1 MANEHTSAMAASKV
15 LRPVVLAAML
25 LLGAC
30 SAPIAGTAAL
40 PSSPPKD
47 ALAFN
52 DAVDSLTVALFARA
66 KLDPAGVAGR
76 TLVIDPLIDRASGN
90 QSKSTQ
96 SMERRMVQVVRDRF
110 GAIKPQPFNAE
121 SLQSQPLVLVGSI
134 TRVAAPG
141 VITPTTAP
149 SAGPGATYRI
159 WAALA
164 DLRTNRI
171 VSHETA
177 WVRADGVDMTPTPF
191 FRDSPSWLADR
202 TQAAYIKTC
211 AGNPGDPIDPAYL
224 TSLFSA
230 AAVAD
235 GIKAYEAGRYR
246 EALTHYIQAKSLP
259 AGDQLRVYNGIYLA
273 NAALGREA
281 AAEAAFGTLVGYGL
295 DRGKLAVK
303 LVFQPSSTRFWPDRT
318 VTGVYPMWLR
328 QIASRAAA
336 QPACLRLVGHTS
348 PTGPDEVNRALS
360 LARAERVRDELVGRA
375 PQLDPKAD
383 AQGRGSAEPIVG
395 SGRDDATDVLDRRVE
410 FETRPCLQAG
420 AELPRQG

>member
-1 MANEHTSAMAASKV
+1 MATEPTYAMGAVKA
-15 LRPVVLAAML
+15 LRPVFLVTML

-30 SAPIAGTAAL
+30 SAPVAGTAGL
-40 PSSPPKD
+40 TPSPPKD
-47 ALAFN
+47 ALAFD
-52 DAVDSLTVALFARA
+52 DAVDRLTVALFARA
-66 KLDPAGVAGR
+66 KLDPSAVAGR

-90 QSKSTQ
+90 QSVSTQ
-96 SMERRMVQVVRDRF
+96 SMERRMVRVVRDRF

-141 VITPTTAP
+141 VIPPTTAP
-149 SAGPGATYRI
+149 AAGTGATYRI
-159 WAALA
+159 WASLA

-171 VSHETA
+171 ISHETA
-177 WVRADGVDMTPTPF
+177 WVRADGVNMTPTPF

-224 TSLFSA
+224 ASLFSA

-235 GIKAYEAGRYR
+235 GIKAYESGRYG
-246 EALTHYIQAKSLP
+246 EALAYYTQAKSLP

-273 NAALGREA
+273 NAALGHNGE
-281 AAEAAFGTLVGYGL
+281 AEAAFGTLVAYGL

-303 LVFQPSSTRFWPDRT
+303 FVFQPSSTRFWPDRT
-318 VTGVYPMWLR
+318 VTGAYPMWLR

-348 PTGPDEVNRALS
+348 PTGPDDVNQMLS
-360 LARAERVRDELVGRA
+360 LARAERVRNELVGRA
-375 PQLDPKAD
+375 PQLDRRAD
-383 AQGRGSAEPIVG
+383 AQGHGSAEPIVG

-410 FETRPCLQAG
+410 FETRPCMQAG
-420 AELPRQG
+420 AEPPRRG

>member
-1 MANEHTSAMAASKV
+1 MANEHTSTMAANKA
-15 LRPVVLAAML
+15 LRPVLLVAML

-30 SAPIAGTAAL
+30 SAPVAGTAAL
-40 PSSPPKD
+40 PPSPPKD
-47 ALAFN
+47 ALAFD
-52 DAVDSLTVALFARA
+52 DAVDRLTVALFARA
-66 KLDPAGVAGR
+66 KLDPAAVAGR
-76 TLVIDPLIDRASGN
+76 ALVIDPLIDRASGN
-90 QSKSTQ
+90 QSVSTQ

-121 SLQSQPLVLVGSI
+121 SLQEQPLVLVGSI

-141 VITPTTAP
+141 VIPPTTAP
-149 SAGPGATYRI
+149 PSGPSMTYRI
-159 WAALA
+159 WASLA

-177 WVRADGVDMTPTPF
+177 WVRADGVDMTPTRF

-202 TQAAYIKTC
+202 TQAAYIRTC
-211 AGNPGDPIDPAYL
+211 AGNPGDPIDPAYVA
-224 TSLFSA
+224 SLFSA

-235 GIKAYEAGRYR
+235 GIKAYEAGRYQ
-246 EALTHYIQAKSLP
+246 EALVQYTRAKSLP

-273 NAALGREA
+273 DAALGRNAE
-281 AAEAAFGTLVGYGL
+281 AEAAFGTLVAYGL

-318 VTGVYPMWLR
+318 VTGAYPMWLR
-328 QIASRAAA
+328 QIASRAAVE
-336 QPACLRLVGHTS
+336 PACLRLVGHTS
-348 PTGPDEVNRALS
+348 PTGPDDMNQVLS

-375 PQLDPKAD
+375 PQLEAKAD

-410 FETRPCLQAG
+410 FETRPCVQAD
-420 AELPRQG
+420 AERSPRG